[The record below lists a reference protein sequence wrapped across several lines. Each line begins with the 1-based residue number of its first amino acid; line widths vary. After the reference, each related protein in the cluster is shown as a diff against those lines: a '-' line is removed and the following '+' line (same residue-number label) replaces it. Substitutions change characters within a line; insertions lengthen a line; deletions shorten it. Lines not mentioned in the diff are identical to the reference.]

1 MSSPSPKHHIFVH
14 LAYIAQ
20 AIGHASR
27 LDILELL
34 AQGELSVEDV
44 AARTGLSIANTSR
57 HLQILRQVRL
67 AEPRRAGKRMIYH
80 LVGETDVVVLLGA
93 LGRIGE
99 RNSAEIQLVMTN
111 YFGKRDTL
119 EPLTRTELLAR
130 IDANDVLLLDVR
142 PEDEYEK
149 GHIPTAINIPL
160 ADLESRIESLPRD
173 RLIAAYCRGPYCVFS
188 VEAVALLR
196 AQGFEVRRL
205 EDGLP
210 EWRTAGLTIE
220 T

>member
-1 MSSPSPKHHIFVH
+1 MSSPSPKHRIFAS
-14 LAYIAQ
+14 LADIAQ

-27 LDILELL
+27 LDILEHL
-34 AQGELSVEDV
+34 AQGELSVEDL
-44 AARTGLSIANTSR
+44 AMRTGLSIANTSR
-57 HLQILRQVRL
+57 HLQILRKAHL

-80 LVGETDVVVLLGA
+80 LVGETDVIVLLSA

-99 RNSAEIQLVMTN
+99 RNSAEIQLVMAN
-111 YFGKRDTL
+111 YFGKRDML

-130 IDANDVLLLDVR
+130 IKADDVLILDVR
-142 PEDEYEK
+142 PDDEYAK

-160 ADLESRIESLPRD
+160 AELEAQMASLPRD
-173 RLIAAYCRGPYCVFS
+173 RLIVAYCRGPYCVFS

-210 EWRTAGLTIE
+210 EWRTAGLMVE
-220 T
+220 P

>member
-1 MSSPSPKHHIFVH
+1 MSSLGPKHRIFAR
-14 LAYIAQ
+14 LADIAQ
-20 AIGHASR
+20 AIGHANR
-27 LDILELL
+27 LDILEHL
-34 AQGELSVEDV
+34 AQGELSVEEL
-44 AARTGLSIANTSR
+44 AARTSLSIANTSR
-57 HLQILRQVRL
+57 HLQILRKVRL

-80 LVGETDVVVLLGA
+80 LVGETDVVVLLSA

-130 IDANDVLLLDVR
+130 IDADDVLLLDVR
-142 PEDEYEK
+142 PEDEYAK

-160 ADLESRIESLPRD
+160 ADLESRIDSLPRD
-173 RLIAAYCRGPYCVFS
+173 RLIVAYCRGPYCVFS
-188 VEAVALLR
+188 VEAVAVLR